1 LIRVLLTTVSIT
13 ASLAF
18 ACSNPSFTSSAI
30 DYSHLDKYSTDV
42 YDEVV
47 KQINDKEY
55 LAKISAGMQV
65 SPGKYHEVILGNLI
79 DGEYSLGGFVFTKV
93 LTQAKHARDLTANLK
108 QFAKTYPKM
117 KDLFKKYQLQDTPN
131 LKAEDVRLY
140 FRFGADFFANGGFA
154 GDSKGLMRKYS
165 ESEVIRV
172 IRTGIFITQLPSIG
186 DRAGGRSFALYG
198 RGPRQ
203 NGSGAP
209 AAAATN
215 IAGKH
220 FSATRYNAAN
230 RNENGCNM
238 YKDPRVPLP
247 EDCVSPA
254 EDSTLW
260 GEGCQDNPNGDPI
273 CGERNCGRKIK
284 ISVNRN
290 GKQITKSGTI
300 CGYCPKRHREN
311 QQYQSCANGDNLDMS
326 EKLYSDLGYDGS
338 NQRQSG
344 SNLGDTMTVQWNDDK

>member
-1 LIRVLLTTVSIT
+1 LLHVLFTAVGVS
-13 ASLAF
+13 LGLVF
-18 ACSNPSFTSSAI
+18 ACANPSFTSSQL
-30 DYSHLDKYSTDV
+30 DYSQLDQYSSDV
-42 YDEVV
+42 YTEVV
-47 KQINDKEY
+47 KNINDESY
-55 LAKISAGMQV
+55 RAKISAGMNV
-65 SPGKYHEVILGNLI
+65 SPGKYHEVIIGNLI
-79 DGEYSLGGFVFTKV
+79 DGEYTLGGFVFTKV
-93 LTQAKHARDLTANLK
+93 LSQVKHARDLTANLK

-131 LKAEDVRLY
+131 VKADDIRLY

-154 GDSKGLMRKYS
+154 GDSKIMMRKYS
-165 ESEVIRV
+165 ELEVIRV
-172 IRTGIFITQLPSIG
+172 IRAGIFITQLPQIG
-186 DRAGGRSFALYG
+186 DRVGGASFALI
-198 RGPRQ
+198 GPRLGI

-220 FSATRYNAAN
+220 FSATKYNAQN

-238 YKDPRVPLP
+238 YKNPSVPLP

-260 GEGCQDNPNGDPI
+260 GEGCRDNPGGNPI
-273 CGERNCGRKIK
+273 CGESNCGRKIK
-284 ISVNRN
+284 ITVNRG
-290 GKQITKSGTI
+290 GKSLTKSGTI
-300 CGYCPKRHREN
+300 CGYCPKRHKEN

-326 EKLYSDLGYDGS
+326 EKLYSDLGYSGS

-344 SNLGDTMTVQWNDDK
+344 SNLGDTMTVQWD